1 MIIEGE
7 SISIEEKIY
16 RALEEDIL
24 RGRLASGEGL
34 REMALAAR
42 FESSR
47 TPVRSALHRL
57 AEDGLVVLNANRG
70 ATVVGITNNDI
81 DDIYAMRMRL
91 EGLAS
96 RLAAERMTPEGKA
109 ELSSVVHLSEMYC
122 KNGDDVSG
130 SEMDSRFHKMIY
142 EASGSRHLCKTL
154 SELHRNI
161 KACRASAMCDK
172 ERARRSITEHREI
185 LEAIIAGNG
194 DEAERLTAVHISNAL
209 MHFKKNQE
217 V

>member
-1 MIIEGE
+1 
-7 SISIEEKIY
+7 
-16 RALEEDIL
+16 
-24 RGRLASGEGL
+24 
-34 REMALAAR
+34 
-42 FESSR
+42 
-47 TPVRSALHRL
+47 
-57 AEDGLVVLNANRG
+57 
-70 ATVVGITNNDI
+70 
-81 DDIYAMRMRL
+81 
-91 EGLAS
+91 
-96 RLAAERMTPEGKA
+96 MTPEGKA

-122 KNGDDVSG
+122 KNGDDISG

>member
-1 MIIEGE
+1 MIIDGE

-57 AEDGLVVLNANRG
+57 AEDGLVLLNANRG

-96 RLAAERMTPEGKA
+96 RLAAERMTAEGKA

>member
-1 MIIEGE
+1 MIISGE

-24 RGRLASGEGL
+24 RGRLAGGEGL

-70 ATVVGITNNDI
+70 ATVVGITDNDI

-96 RLAAERMTPEGKA
+96 RLAAERMTAAQKA

-122 KNGDDVSG
+122 ESGDNAAG

-161 KACRASAMCDK
+161 KACRASAMCDS
-172 ERARRSITEHREI
+172 ERARLSITEHHRI

-194 DEAERLTAVHISNAL
+194 DEAERLTAVHIANAL
-209 MHFKKNQE
+209 EHFKKKKE